1 MRKDLCRKKLKWGFD
16 FSAHAHAVTL
26 AQLIERRA
34 CDRKVAESRFDC
46 QTGNTSIGVAGIFD
60 WGGPNHKSHA
70 MTSSEIF
77 KKGSFCGA
85 KIS

>member
-1 MRKDLCRKKLKWGFD
+1 MEVYGKECM
-16 FSAHAHAVTL
+16 
-26 AQLIERRA
+26 
-34 CDRKVAESRFDC
+34 SRTRVFEWHKRFHEGR
-46 QTGNTSIGVAGIFD
+46 TIGVARIFD

-77 KKGSFCGA
+77 EKVIFCGA